1 MSTKHSIAAEKF
13 LQETQKTAR
22 HDRTFWA
29 VREKRDVQ
37 ASALPEWEDLREAA
51 SNIKKHTITHLA
63 DYLEQFEANATKN
76 GAVVHWAKDAGE
88 FNTIMLDILKSHGVT
103 KVVKSKSMLTEECHL
118 NENLIANGIDPVE
131 TDLGE
136 RILQLMNLAPGHI
149 IMPAIHITREQV
161 KDCFEQKGILAK
173 HGDRAAASMA
183 GASMAGGAGGT
194 TANAGTTVNAGTTA
208 NASMAAN
215 DTTPDKNTL
224 EAQADPTYL
233 TRAARYHL
241 RDNFLTAQ
249 CGITGAN
256 FGVASTG
263 EIVVCTNEGN
273 ADMSTSVPM
282 LHIACIGLE
291 KIIPDYKSLAVFH
304 RLLARHGTGQ
314 ATTTYTSHFAKP
326 RPGGEFHIVIV
337 DNGRSDILS
346 QPDHWQTLKCMRC
359 GACMNTCPVY
369 RRSTGYSY
377 TYFIPGPI
385 GINLGMLKDPDANY
399 HNLSACSL
407 CCSCENLCPVK
418 VDLTTQIYKWRQG
431 LDSIGHADPMKKLMS
446 KAMAFAFDR
455 PAVYTGALKLAPI
468 VNKMPSFI
476 TGIKLNT
483 WCKYHSMPVFAKESF
498 HELWKKGKV
507 TKSK

>member
-1 MSTKHSIAAEKF
+1 MSTKHAKAADKI
-13 LQETQKTAR
+13 LKDSQKVSH

-29 VREKRDVQ
+29 VREKRDKQ
-37 ASALPEWEDLREAA
+37 AQSIPEWEDLREAA
-51 SNIKKHTITHLA
+51 SNIKKHTITHMA
-63 DYLEQFEANATKN
+63 EYLEQFEENAVKN
-76 GAVVHWAKDAGE
+76 GAVVHWAKDADE
-88 FNTIMLDILKSHGVT
+88 FNKIMLDLLKSHGVT

-118 NENLIANGIDPVE
+118 NEHLIANGIDPVE

-136 RILQLMNLAPGHI
+136 RILQLMELAPGHI
-149 IMPAIHITREQV
+149 IMPAIHITRQQV
-161 KDCFEQKGILAK
+161 KECFEKKGILEK
-173 HGDRAAASMA
+173 HGGQAVESMAQNGVVPDRA
-183 GASMAGGAGGT
+183 
-194 TANAGTTVNAGTTA
+194 
-208 NASMAAN
+208 
-215 DTTPDKNTL
+215 KL
-224 EAQADPTYL
+224 EAEADPTYL

-241 RDNFLTAQ
+241 RDNFKTAQ

-273 ADMSTSVPM
+273 ADMSTSIP
-282 LHIACIGLE
+282 LFHIACIGLE

-314 ATTTYTSHFAKP
+314 ATTTYTSHFSKP

-337 DNGRSDILS
+337 DNGRSSILANE
-346 QPDHWQTLKCMRC
+346 QHWQTLKCMRC

-385 GINLGMLKDPDANY
+385 GINLGMLKDADANY

-407 CCSCENLCPVK
+407 CCSCENVCPVK
-418 VDLTTQIYKWRQG
+418 VDLATQVYKWRQA
-431 LDSIGHADPMKKLMS
+431 LDGQGHADPMKKMMS
-446 KAMAFAFDR
+446 MGMSVLFNH
-455 PAVYTGALKLAPI
+455 PSIYTGALKLSPI
-468 VNKMPSFI
+468 VNKLPDCV
-476 TGIKLNT
+476 TGVKLNA
-483 WCKYHSMPVFAKESF
+483 WCKYHSMPVFANQSF

-507 TKSK
+507 K